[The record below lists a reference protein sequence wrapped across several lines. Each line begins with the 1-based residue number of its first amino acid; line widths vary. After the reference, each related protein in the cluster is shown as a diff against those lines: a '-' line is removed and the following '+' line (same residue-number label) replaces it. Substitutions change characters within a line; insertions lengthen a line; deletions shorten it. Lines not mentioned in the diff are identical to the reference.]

1 MATLL
6 VVDDER
12 KIRELLATHLGRL
25 GHRVLLA
32 PDGLEALRLADAE
45 PVDLVLSDVRMA
57 GLDGMALLRE
67 LRGRHPEAV
76 VILMT
81 AYGTI
86 SGAVEA
92 MREGA
97 FHYLVKP
104 FGLDEATLLVERG
117 LELRALRRDNRML
130 RTALGA
136 PPLLESRNPAMRRA
150 LETARQAA
158 ASDTTL
164 LLLGES
170 GTGKN
175 MLARAIHAW
184 SPRRAGPFVT
194 IPCTTLAEH
203 LLESELFGHVKG
215 AFTGAWK
222 DKPGRIEAA
231 DGGTLFLDEIGELA
245 PELQAKLLR
254 FLEERRF
261 ERVGDARTREVDA
274 RLVAA
279 TNRDLEAEVGA
290 RRFRADLFY
299 RLAVIPLRLP
309 PLRERPEDL
318 PALVDHLLD
327 GLAARLGRPR
337 PTLEPAA
344 RTALAAYAWPGNV
357 RELANALE
365 RALVLSRG
373 DSLAAESLPDAV
385 LAPPREAT
393 ATTPA
398 VATLSLE
405 DVERRHIQHVL
416 ASSTTLEEAAARLG
430 IDPTTLWRKRR
441 RWGLD

>member
-1 MATLL
+1 MATVL

-25 GHRVLLA
+25 GHRVRLA
-32 PDGLEALRLADAE
+32 ADGVEALRVADAE

-57 GLDGMALLRE
+57 GMDGMALLRE
-67 LRGRHPEAV
+67 LRGRRPDAV

-81 AYGTI
+81 AYATI

-104 FGLDEATLLVERG
+104 FGLDEAALLVERG
-117 LELRALRRDNRML
+117 LELRALRRDNRAL
-130 RTALGA
+130 RTALDA
-136 PPLLESRNPAMRRA
+136 PALLESRNPTMRRA
-150 LETARQAA
+150 LDTAQRAA
-158 ASDTTL
+158 ASDTTV

-175 MLARAIHAW
+175 VLARAIHAW
-184 SPRRAGPFVT
+184 SPRRDGPFVT

-222 DKPGRIEAA
+222 DKPGRLEAA
-231 DGGTLFLDEIGELA
+231 DGGTLFLDEVGELP

-279 TNRDLEAEVGA
+279 TNRDLEAEVRAG
-290 RRFRADLFY
+290 RFRADLFY

-309 PLRERPEDL
+309 PLRERGEDL

-344 RTALAAYAWPGNV
+344 RAALAAHAWPGNV

-373 DSLAAESLPDAV
+373 DSIAGESLPDSV
-385 LAPPREAT
+385 LAPREAGT
-393 ATTPA
+393 VTLPA
-398 VATLSLE
+398 ATLSLE
-405 DVERRHIQHVL
+405 EVERRHIQQVL
-416 ASSTTLEEAAARLG
+416 ASSATIEEAASRLG
-430 IDPTTLWRKRR
+430 IDPTTLWRKRK
-441 RWGLD
+441 RWGLG